1 MPTSQL
7 QVARD
12 PALALVVRIFVGAVA
27 ERWSVDGST
36 RDDLRLAASEL
47 FSGWV
52 EDGEDTAV
60 VFSMTSD
67 DEGAVTLEADGLGG
81 APSSRTDAWGVR
93 IDLIR
98 ALFPQAEV
106 GDAIRISVPRG

>member
-67 DEGAVTLEADGLGG
+67 DEGAV
-81 APSSRTDAWGVR
+81 
-93 IDLIR
+93 DLIR

>member
-1 MPTSQL
+1 MSTSQL
-7 QVARD
+7 QVVRD
-12 PALALVVRIFVGAVA
+12 PALGLVVRIFVGAVA
-27 ERWSVDGST
+27 ERWMVDEPT

-52 EDGEDTAV
+52 EAGEDMPL

-67 DEGAVTLEADGLGG
+67 EGVVILEADGLGAAMSDTG
-81 APSSRTDAWGVR
+81 AWDRR

-98 ALFPQAEV
+98 ALFPQSEV
-106 GDAIRISVPRG
+106 GDVVRISVPRS